1 MANNKQIYVSGMINF
16 EADLRV
22 KNFPIHYY
30 PIDYPFFDIDTF
42 IGGSGYNISMALKN
56 FNNNVT
62 ISGFVGKD
70 KTGKLIVQELKD
82 KGFSTSHVHTSI
94 NDTPTNIVLYDGF
107 GRRQVHCDLKNAQE
121 LALDWKKEKAAIRK
135 ADLLVLTNIN
145 FNRPLLK
152 EAKELGKKIATDV
165 QMISDIEDPFNK
177 DFMEAADILFL
188 TNDALSVNYEDFL
201 IDIYNRYHNEII
213 VLGEGT
219 RGAMIL
225 DAKKRVI
232 YHIDAVHTRTR
243 INTFG
248 SGDALFSAFLNY
260 YMKGYDSL
268 KCLKLATAFASW
280 KIGERGSSK
289 GFLKNAP
296 LMRLFKSLNFSVY
309 EIKRF

>member
-1 MANNKQIYVSGMINF
+1 MKKNNQIYVSGMLNF

-22 KNFPIHYY
+22 QNFPIHYY

-56 FNNNVT
+56 FNNDVT

-70 KTGKLIVQELKD
+70 KTGKLIINDLKE
-82 KGFSTSHVHTSI
+82 KGFSTSHVKATI

-121 LALDWKKEKAAIRK
+121 LALDWKREKAAINR

-145 FNRPLLK
+145 FNRPLLE
-152 EAKELGKKIATDV
+152 EAKKLGKKIATDV
-165 QMISDIEDPFNK
+165 QMISDIEDSFNK
-177 DFMEAADILFL
+177 DFMAAADILFL
-188 TNDALSVNYEDFL
+188 TNDALSCNYEDFL
-201 IDIYNRYHNEII
+201 IEIYNKYHNEII

-243 INTFG
+243 VNTFG
-248 SGDALFSAFLNY
+248 SGDALFSSFLNY
-260 YMKGYDSL
+260 YIKGMDSL
-268 KCLKLATAFASW
+268 KCLKLAIAFASW

-289 GFLKNAP
+289 GFLKNAS
-296 LMRLFKSLNFSVY
+296 LMRLYKSLNFSVY

>member
-1 MANNKQIYVSGMINF
+1 MKKTNQIYVSGMINF
-16 EADLRV
+16 EADLKV
-22 KNFPIHYY
+22 NNFPIRYY

-42 IGGSGYNISMALKN
+42 IGGTGYNIAMALKN

-70 KTGKLIVQELKD
+70 KTGKLILEDLKS
-82 KGFSTSHVHTSI
+82 KGFSTHHIKTSI

-107 GRRQVHCDLKNAQE
+107 GRRQVHCDLKNAQDLQLNWNRE
-121 LALDWKKEKAAIRK
+121 RPAILK
-135 ADLLVLTNIN
+135 SDLLVLTNIN
-145 FNRPLLK
+145 FNRPLLE
-152 EAKELGKKIATDV
+152 EAKKLGKKVATDV

-177 DFMEAADILFL
+177 DFMAAADILFL

-201 IDIYNRYHNEII
+201 LEIYNKYHNEII
-213 VLGEGT
+213 VLGEGDK
-219 RGAMIL
+219 GAMIL

-232 YHIDAVHTRTR
+232 YHIDSVHTRTR

-248 SGDALFSAFLNY
+248 SGDALFSCFLNY
-260 YMKGYDSL
+260 YMKGVDSL
-268 KCLKLATAFASW
+268 KCLKLAIAFASW
-280 KIGERGSSK
+280 KIGEKGSSK

-296 LMRLFKSLNFSVY
+296 LMRLFKSLNYSVY